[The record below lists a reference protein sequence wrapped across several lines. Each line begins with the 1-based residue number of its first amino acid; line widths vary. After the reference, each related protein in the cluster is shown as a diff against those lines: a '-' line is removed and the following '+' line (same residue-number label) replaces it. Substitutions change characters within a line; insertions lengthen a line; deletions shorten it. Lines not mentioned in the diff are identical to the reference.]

1 MRQKITAPFNIFARF
16 PQGIGTLFFV
26 QIFSTLSYS
35 VLYSTLVLYMT
46 HRLGFS
52 KLEANTITGFFIA
65 FNYGLHFLGG
75 FFGGR
80 LISNRF
86 LFSLGMIMLIF
97 ACSILSIPSKTMLYL
112 GLAIFLTGSGLNV
125 TCLNCMVT
133 QLFEPSDTR
142 RETAFFWIYSGMN
155 VGFFTGFSISG
166 MFEHTGNYHLL
177 FMLSGLGNLMALFL
191 VIFNWHLVK
200 DKGTQLSTLVKE
212 AKRKRQ
218 FIGVT
223 LVLSMI
229 PTLLFLLSYAEFANR
244 IILTLGISM
253 IGILL
258 VLAIQQPY
266 KQQTQKMLAFVM
278 LMIASLVF
286 WSLYQIAPM
295 GLTLFIKHNV
305 DTHLFGIAL
314 SPQWI
319 QNVNTVVIVLGG
331 PIISMIYSRLRAK
344 GVDINIP
351 LQFACAL
358 FFIGIAFLILPM
370 GIAGADKTGLSNV
383 NWILACY
390 FLQSLGELLL
400 SPVGYAMIGQLAPA
414 NLQGMMMGAW
424 MMMTG
429 VAATASNHFSNMM
442 IGTTVTN
449 DPLVTNA
456 GFSNVF
462 SLLGWIA
469 VAAGVALL
477 LLTPLL
483 KRLMSDKEK
492 EGESETNDEALE
504 VVLS

>member
-1 MRQKITAPFNIFARF
+1 MRQKITAPFNLFARF

-86 LFSLGMIMLIF
+86 LFSLGMILLII
-97 ACSILSIPSKTMLYL
+97 ACSILSIPSQTMLYL

-133 QLFEPSDTR
+133 QLFKPDDTR

-155 VGFFTGFSISG
+155 VGFFTGFTISG
-166 MFEHTGNYHLL
+166 LFEQTGNYHLL

-191 VIFNWHLVK
+191 VVFNWHLLK
-200 DKGTQLSTLVKE
+200 DKDTALSKM
-212 AKRKRQ
+212 AKQPKRKRQ
-218 FIGVT
+218 ILGIS
-223 LVLSMI
+223 LVLAMVPS
-229 PTLLFLLSYAEFANR
+229 LLLLLNYAEFANR
-244 IILTLGISM
+244 IILTLGGSM
-253 IGILL
+253 IAVLIA
-258 VLAIQQPY
+258 LAIKQPY
-266 KQQTQKMLAFVM
+266 RYQTNKIMAFII
-278 LMIASLVF
+278 LMMASLVF

-295 GLTLFIKHNV
+295 GLTLFIKYNV
-305 DTHLFGIAL
+305 DTHLFGYSL

-319 QNVNTVVIVLGG
+319 QNVNTIVIVLGG
-331 PIISMIYSRLRAK
+331 PIISMIYTKLRAK
-344 GVDINIP
+344 GYSINIP
-351 LQFACAL
+351 LQFSCAL
-358 FFIGIAFLILPM
+358 LFIGAAFIILPS
-370 GIAGADKTGLSNV
+370 GIAHADNQGLTNI
-383 NWILACY
+383 NWILGCY

-414 NLQGMMMGAW
+414 NLQGLMMGAW

-429 VAATASNHFSNMM
+429 VAATASHHFSNMM
-442 IGTTVTN
+442 IGTTVSNDALLTN
-449 DPLVTNA
+449 D
-456 GFSNVF
+456 GFSSVF
-462 SLLGWIA
+462 SLLGWTA
-469 VAAGVALL
+469 VAAAAALMM
-477 LLTPLL
+477 LTPFI
-483 KRLMSDKEK
+483 KRLMNGKNDDKPLISDEINTQM
-492 EGESETNDEALE
+492 EPA
-504 VVLS
+504 